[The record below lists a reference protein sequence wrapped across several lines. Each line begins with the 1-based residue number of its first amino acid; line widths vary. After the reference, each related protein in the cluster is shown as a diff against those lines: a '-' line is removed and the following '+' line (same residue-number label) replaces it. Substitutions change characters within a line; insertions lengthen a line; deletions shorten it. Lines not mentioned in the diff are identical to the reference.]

1 MSVARRQRTV
11 KIGLFLTNRMN
22 TFCAFFF
29 FNTNTRAIGA
39 ENRDFATC
47 WLSVGC
53 IFFAFFTFFK
63 SYAPC
68 VGADPRVCP
77 FEWIADSGQ
86 TDRFATLLPEGRA
99 DTGGCPYSWLQ
110 VIKHPIYGHKTLH
123 YGRPLS
129 RGSKSPL

>member
-29 FNTNTRAIGA
+29 FQTNTRAIGA
-39 ENRDFATC
+39 ENDGFATC

-53 IFFAFFTFFK
+53 IFFAFFTFFN

-77 FEWIADSGQ
+77 FEWTVDLGSG
-86 TDRFATLLPEGRA
+86 RPFCYPPSGRA
-99 DTGGCPYSWLQ
+99 GRHGGLPLQ
-110 VIKHPIYGHKTLH
+110 LAASH
-123 YGRPLS
+123 
-129 RGSKSPL
+129 

>member
-11 KIGLFLTNRMN
+11 KIGLFLTNRIN

-29 FNTNTRAIGA
+29 FQTNTRAIGA

-53 IFFAFFTFFK
+53 IFFAFFTFFM

-77 FEWIADSGQ
+77 PPNQRSIQ
-86 TDRFATLLPEGRA
+86 TGRH
-99 DTGGCPYSWLQ
+99 GGWPYSWLQ
-110 VIKHPIYGHKTLH
+110 VI
-123 YGRPLS
+123 RPF
-129 RGSKSPL
+129 SPLFLPFRPFKP

>member
-1 MSVARRQRTV
+1 MGEIYGNYILFNLSYGSSFSTMRRCER
-11 KIGLFLTNRMN
+11 
-22 TFCAFFF
+22 
-29 FNTNTRAIGA
+29 
-39 ENRDFATC
+39 
-47 WLSVGC
+47 
-53 IFFAFFTFFK
+53 
-63 SYAPC
+63 

-86 TDRFATLLPEGRA
+86 TDRCATLLPEGRA